1 MGSNSSAVRFVLFSK
16 LFREVLSS
24 VKYSI
29 SLSSLTDSPRDSLYV
44 EGEMVSSHWFL
55 KFRIRIRD
63 YYGTVVVGQ
72 ERDGPSLWRSIT
84 CWPVADNIS
93 DGPNYRHAK
102 NRASSF

>member
-1 MGSNSSAVRFVLFSK
+1 
-16 LFREVLSS
+16 
-24 VKYSI
+24 
-29 SLSSLTDSPRDSLYV
+29 
-44 EGEMVSSHWFL
+44 MVSSHWFL

-93 DGPNYRHAK
+93 DGPNYGTLKIEHRLFNLCQSALVSNTIQMDSCLYLQK
-102 NRASSF
+102 LSSAQW